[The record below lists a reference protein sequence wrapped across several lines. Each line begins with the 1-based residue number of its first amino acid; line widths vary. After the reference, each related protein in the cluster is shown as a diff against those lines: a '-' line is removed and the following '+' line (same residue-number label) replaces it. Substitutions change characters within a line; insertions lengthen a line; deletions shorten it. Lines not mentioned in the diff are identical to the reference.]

1 MSKRRDSLT
10 ISEDLTNIF
19 SDRLKS
25 DPRKKEIVENR
36 YTFNLT
42 IDKALE
48 IIVRQ
53 MKATGLRERTIDDY
67 YLHVNHFMKI
77 TDTQYLEE
85 LNVNHIYQL
94 P

>member
-10 ISEDLTNIF
+10 VSEDLTNVF

-25 DPRKKEIVENR
+25 DPRKKETAEGR

-48 IIVRQ
+48 IVVCV
-53 MKATGLRERTIDDY
+53 K
-67 YLHVNHFMKI
+67 
-77 TDTQYLEE
+77 
-85 LNVNHIYQL
+85 
-94 P
+94 

>member
-10 ISEDLTNIF
+10 ISEDLSNIF

-25 DPRKKEIVENR
+25 DQRKKETAENR

-42 IDKALE
+42 IDKALD
-48 IIVRQ
+48 IVVRQ
-53 MKATGLRERTIDDY
+53 MKATGLRERTINDY
-67 YLHVNHFMKI
+67 YLHV

>member
-1 MSKRRDSLT
+1 MSKRRNSLT
-10 ISEDLTNIF
+10 ISEDLSNIF
-19 SDRLKS
+19 SDRLKN
-25 DPRKKEIVENR
+25 DQRKKENAEGR

-48 IIVRQ
+48 IVVRQ
-53 MKATGLRERTIDDY
+53 MKATGLRERTINDY
-67 YLHVNHFMKI
+67 YLHV